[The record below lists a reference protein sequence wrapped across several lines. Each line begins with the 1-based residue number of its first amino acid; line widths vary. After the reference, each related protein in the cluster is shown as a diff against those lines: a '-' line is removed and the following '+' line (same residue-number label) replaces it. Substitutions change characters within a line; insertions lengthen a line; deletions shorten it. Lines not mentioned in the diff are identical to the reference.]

1 MKKLKRITS
10 LCMAAVM
17 LFSVSSLS
25 AFAAPGSESSTSTTL
40 NWTQFLGNEELKGV
54 SDAKTPKTGAEIKE
68 LWRSQHKGNIMNN
81 ASPTVAVGDSIY
93 YYETDP
99 DISYTSSS
107 NRTLYKVKASTGEVE
122 ASSVEIPSNGQ
133 LLPQICYGNG
143 KVFVFGT
150 ETGGSRIYAFDAVT
164 LKMLFKTAL
173 IPSAQIESAIM
184 YHDGYIYAGSYNA
197 NGEFACFDTEDTD
210 PQNTDEEKTAKW
222 SYNVGADAGQG
233 ILWDGAEFVGDAV
246 IFGTAAGKLISLNR
260 FTGAEIDVLSKPK
273 GEDAGFT
280 TTPYYYEKNNML
292 YVSMAESNSG
302 VIAVPMN
309 SDGSFDDDNILM
321 YKNSG
326 GIKSSVVIYNDRVY
340 VCGGGGHG
348 GGNAPFTVLDAN
360 TLEEIYTIPDLISK
374 GSAVLTTAYAT
385 KENNQQVYLYI
396 TPYKPAGTYPDR
408 TSQLYIIKDSIGQTE
423 PDYEIVDMGDKTV
436 GQYSSQT
443 YTINKDGLLSIYNDA
458 NYVYCYGNV
467 DETAQIING
476 TDVYNQIARQ
486 PDTNEFKY
494 YNEFE
499 LRRIQ
504 ERYNNLSAEEQAK
517 VTNIDKLTEML
528 AVANMLPEERLDELN
543 DAIASLPETSEI
555 TLDQAETIESLY
567 NTYLSMTDEAKQNV
581 VGADKL
587 AAAYTSVQELRNA
600 AATEALVNEIN
611 ALPLEQELT
620 LSDETQ
626 IDNLLQRLEA
636 LPAEY
641 AALVANADKLN
652 AAKARMTDIHTRIAG
667 LEGFI
672 DQNLAAAEITLDS
685 KAMLDE
691 ALAWA
696 EGIPAADLESVSRYG
711 QYLLPAVTDYVNLL
725 IDALYQDGKPV
736 ELTGENIAEVKETLA
751 EIQKY
756 YGLLPES
763 EQRYVEHY
771 DTVTALE
778 EEAEQYVPNS
788 EKPEQKPETTEPVAG
803 DTLPATGDT
812 LPVWSLAAVMLLAFA
827 GFAAIAIKRTSK

>member
-1 MKKLKRITS
+1 M
-10 LCMAAVM
+10 
-17 LFSVSSLS
+17 
-25 AFAAPGSESSTSTTL
+25 
-40 NWTQFLGNEELKGV
+40 
-54 SDAKTPKTGAEIKE
+54 
-68 LWRSQHKGNIMNN
+68 
-81 ASPTVAVGDSIY
+81 
-93 YYETDP
+93 
-99 DISYTSSS
+99 
-107 NRTLYKVKASTGEVE
+107 
-122 ASSVEIPSNGQ
+122 
-133 LLPQICYGNG
+133 
-143 KVFVFGT
+143 
-150 ETGGSRIYAFDAVT
+150 
-164 LKMLFKTAL
+164 
-173 IPSAQIESAIM
+173 
-184 YHDGYIYAGSYNA
+184 
-197 NGEFACFDTEDTD
+197 
-210 PQNTDEEKTAKW
+210 
-222 SYNVGADAGQG
+222 
-233 ILWDGAEFVGDAV
+233 
-246 IFGTAAGKLISLNR
+246 
-260 FTGAEIDVLSKPK
+260 
-273 GEDAGFT
+273 
-280 TTPYYYEKNNML
+280 
-292 YVSMAESNSG
+292 
-302 VIAVPMN
+302 
-309 SDGSFDDDNILM
+309 
-321 YKNSG
+321 
-326 GIKSSVVIYNDRVY
+326 
-340 VCGGGGHG
+340 
-348 GGNAPFTVLDAN
+348 
-360 TLEEIYTIPDLISK
+360 
-374 GSAVLTTAYAT
+374 
-385 KENNQQVYLYI
+385 
-396 TPYKPAGTYPDR
+396 
-408 TSQLYIIKDSIGQTE
+408 
-423 PDYEIVDMGDKTV
+423 
-436 GQYSSQT
+436 
-443 YTINKDGLLSIYNDA
+443 
-458 NYVYCYGNV
+458 
-467 DETAQIING
+467 
-476 TDVYNQIARQ
+476 
-486 PDTNEFKY
+486 
-494 YNEFE
+494 
-499 LRRIQ
+499 
-504 ERYNNLSAEEQAK
+504 
-517 VTNIDKLTEML
+517 
-528 AVANMLPEERLDELN
+528 
-543 DAIASLPETSEI
+543 
-555 TLDQAETIESLY
+555 
-567 NTYLSMTDEAKQNV
+567 
-581 VGADKL
+581 
-587 AAAYTSVQELRNA
+587 QELRNA